1 MNYKFTRNTIIV
13 GLLAMGVG
21 FWGGNP
27 SSINAAPNTSSGS
40 SSGSISA
47 EFEATGFDN
56 PTFIDNLA
64 IDNNFGIGT
73 LLSPFTDLN
82 ITFSIT
88 DVDSGALSTMALEVR
103 FFFENDYMANV
114 VPTSLDG
121 DGDGMDNETQFE
133 GDTTLDAAYEA
144 HDETTND
151 GDAFV
156 LVQKDTP
163 TSTDYFQEVYA
174 PALSSSDVTWSLGS
188 NSYTES
194 TYTRSFSIS
203 FQVSKVAKY
212 TFNGNWTLG
221 VRAWNL
227 AKTDLLAEAFS
238 TSYDMDWYGEMVT
251 PATQVFI
258 NGENG
263 SVAVGS
269 DYINNTSTIENVLF
283 IANGSFDQL
292 IGTDASWS
300 SDKANPM
307 GGTYVGYVAFSSDVS
322 MAQYF
327 HLVVSDT
334 SQSTGFTTLPTVGT
348 LSYANTTV
356 STQNG
361 TTEDGSQLDYYLY
374 LKTSDNFQ
382 NANYSGVIYLGIQNS
397 TLGIQIRLKN

>member
-1 MNYKFTRNTIIV
+1 
-13 GLLAMGVG
+13 
-21 FWGGNP
+21 
-27 SSINAAPNTSSGS
+27 
-40 SSGSISA
+40 
-47 EFEATGFDN
+47 
-56 PTFIDNLA
+56 LA

-73 LLSPFTDLN
+73 LLSPLSNSN

-88 DVDSGALSTMALEVR
+88 DVDSGALSNMALEVR

-114 VPTSLDG
+114 VLTSLDG
-121 DGDGMDNETQFE
+121 DGDGMEDETQFE

-212 TFNGNWTLG
+212 TYNGNWTLG

-258 NGENG
+258 NGEDG

-269 DYINNTSTIENVLF
+269 DYINNTSTIENVTF

-292 IGTDASWS
+292 IGTDSSWS

-307 GGTYVGYVAFSSDVS
+307 GGYYVGYVAFSSDVS

-334 SQSTGFTTLPTVGT
+334 SQSTGFTNLPTVGT
-348 LSYANTTV
+348 LGYANTTV

-361 TTEDGSQLDYYLY
+361 TTEEGSQLDYYLY
-374 LKTSDNFQ
+374 LKTSENFQ
-382 NANYSGVIYLGIQNS
+382 NANYSGIIYLGIQN
-397 TLGIQIRLKN
+397 TFFPI